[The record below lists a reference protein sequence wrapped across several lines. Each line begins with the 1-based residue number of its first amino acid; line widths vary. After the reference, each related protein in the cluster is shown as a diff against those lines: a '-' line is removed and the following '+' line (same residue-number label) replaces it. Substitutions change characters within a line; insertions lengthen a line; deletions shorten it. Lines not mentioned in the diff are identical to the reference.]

1 MAVIRI
7 AVLGALTGLGVFTTS
22 LAEPTCSPDG
32 LDSGPLINTTV
43 PGIEFH
49 VNFLS
54 PGTPTAYP
62 STLWVPLT
70 WPIRVWSALPEV
82 YLRLTDELG
91 VREPYSYNLPEYR
104 VYFDNY
110 TTSKTANAYAGCVKI
125 QVTAITNY
133 TSYEST
139 RRLVTHEMY
148 HTVQRSY
155 FCDINSAKCG
165 NDSNSIGGSFGSW
178 VSEGQCGFF
187 EDRLYEEADKSGSG
201 FNRRAVNMLASPT
214 SAVFDVDYNTALFW
228 SYLGEQAGFI
238 RTEPEIGIDLVEDFW
253 EQVVANDTL
262 SESSSILSLEQVLA
276 ARGYDLYDLFFDYA
290 ICNIAR
296 ELDASSLPNPGRY
309 YYRDEKSPGGGYTGN
324 VSYNG
329 NVALVATNNSYPLVV
344 AQSVDHMAA
353 DYCRITGNPLPECQ
367 VVGAL
372 VYVTGGYP
380 LGVGLIGSLAGTS
393 PPKAEFFY
401 RQEGLMFGRTF
412 LSAST
417 SNISRLDLVAAA
429 PHGDASYIA
438 YFGAGDFNL
447 QLFRPDFAHPALAGP
462 AHDPGRIQVRVKVP
476 GPTELAP
483 YGQTNL
489 SVMGLAAE
497 DFEVMIGTAPAKV
510 LAADYLGSEY
520 MLAVQAPTQAV
531 NNSSYNLTVSICT
544 KQATQNLSVFYGD
557 VQLDHVI
564 AIDQSGSMAE
574 SGDGVTKA
582 EAAKRAAKLY
592 IDTISDGDGLAV
604 VSFSGN
610 ASECDDDAIAMG
622 TNRMLSANFLTRVLF
637 KYGIDQLVTSNMTS
651 IGDGLVKARA
661 LLATAT
667 NRPALLTNQ
676 TVVLLSDGIEN
687 EQLFWS
693 RTNNVCGQPALR
705 STFPGNGIRV
715 NAIAFGPG
723 ADQVVMQDIGLQT
736 GGDYSYVE
744 VPAAGALR
752 RGIGA
757 SSGSGGPVLTMN
769 NALND
774 AYLRSYEK
782 ASGMERVRDGVI
794 NLAASESTELHIDVI
809 DDDLA
814 KGRFFV
820 AWDGTGMDPDVSVR
834 DPSGAVFAGSG
845 ARADDYHVVYP
856 FNAALTSGTYRIVVT
871 NGASAGQLIY
881 GLLADSAKDLR
892 IDLSMV
898 QFRTTNTL
906 TRGEYEQGV
915 PVSVRATITDRD
927 GIVTNAMVDLR
938 VTMPDGG
945 APCGPL
951 RLYDDGAH
959 DDDAPN
965 DGLYGARFTRTM
977 MAASAFGAGD
987 DLDAPGPSPKAQRG
1001 TYQVE
1006 VTATGLA
1013 NNGDQF
1019 VRSAVGAFTVFKPQE
1034 GGDSDGDGL
1043 PDAWERHY
1051 RTNPMSPDAMF
1062 DSDSDGL
1069 NNLAEFQEGTHPK
1082 SDDTDGGG
1090 ESDGSEVAAGRC
1102 PLNPDDDALPAPLGV
1117 TVLRD
1122 PGCEGDAIMV
1132 PYGNILQ
1139 FPDRAVYSAMQI
1151 YRSMSRNGPFT
1162 NQIATVNLVGTN
1174 VVSYVDAGL
1183 VEGVTYYYRMR
1194 AQGATG
1200 ALSAWSRVVAGT
1212 PYADPVP
1219 PHGEI
1224 AINNHASATDTNAVL
1239 IDVVFSGGASH
1250 VRLSQNSITGSEP
1263 LIAITTN
1270 RIPFA
1275 LMWPPGDPGEAIVFA
1290 QFVKPSGLAGPMA
1303 NDTIRI
1309 DRFGDADFDGTN
1321 NVNDADN
1328 DNDGLSDDDEV
1339 NIYRTDPFVAD
1350 TDLDGVSDAREVA
1363 EGTSPF
1369 IDDTDSDGL
1378 SDSEELDTYGT
1389 DPGRVDSAEDGVS
1402 DAWKVKFGFD
1412 PKAPLNLL
1420 NDSDGDGV
1428 TDYDEW
1434 LTGTNPTNASSH
1446 FAAIMAGQQGPDLR
1460 IRFPTLRGRMYDV
1473 QTSTNIVNPNS
1484 WRTRTTITAQVYS
1497 AEALIPAPT
1506 NNVPL
1511 NYRVRFRIG
1520 GSSDPGGDG
1529 I

>member
-1 MAVIRI
+1 MMTTTRI
-7 AVLGALTGLGVFTTS
+7 AVLGALAIPGVFTAS
-22 LAEPTCSPDG
+22 LAEPICSPDG
-32 LDSGPLINTTV
+32 LDSGPRINTNY

-49 VNFLS
+49 VNYTLDE
-54 PGTPTAYP
+54 T
-62 STLWVPLT
+62 STNYVPLT
-70 WPIRVWSALPEV
+70 WPIRVWSALPQV
-82 YLRLTDELG
+82 YQRLTDELG
-91 VREPYSYNLPEYR
+91 VREPYSNELPEYH

-110 TTSKTANAYAGCVKI
+110 TTSRAANAYASCVKI
-125 QVTAITNY
+125 QVTSITNY

-148 HTVQRSY
+148 HTVQRRY
-155 FCDINSAKCG
+155 FCDISSRCE
-165 NDSNSIGGSFGSW
+165 NDSNSISGSFGSW

-187 EDRLYEEADKSGSG
+187 EDRLYEESDKSTSG
-201 FNRRAVNMLASPT
+201 FGRRAVNMLASPT

-228 SYLGEQAGFI
+228 SYLGEQAGFT
-238 RTEPEIGIDLVEDFW
+238 RTEPQIGIDLIEDFW

-290 ICNIAR
+290 ICNVAR
-296 ELDASSLPNPGRY
+296 ELNVTALPNPGRY
-309 YYRDEKSPGGGYTGN
+309 YYRDEIDLHDGYTGN
-324 VSYNG
+324 RPYAG
-329 NVALVATNNSYPLVV
+329 NVAAVTYSNYPVLVND
-344 AQSVDHMAA
+344 SVDHMAA
-353 DYCRITGNPLPECQ
+353 DYYRMAGNPFPECR
-367 VVGAL
+367 VVGVRAF
-372 VYVTGGYP
+372 VTGGHP
-380 LGVGLIGSLAGTS
+380 LGLALIGSIAGPTNR
-393 PPKAEFFY
+393 AAFFY
-401 RQEGLMFGRTF
+401 RQEGVSFGRTF
-412 LSAST
+412 LSSIT
-417 SNISRLDLVAAA
+417 SSIARLDFVAAA
-429 PHGDASYIA
+429 PHGDADYTVQ
-438 YFGAGDFNL
+438 FGAGDFSL

-462 AHDPGRIQVRVKVP
+462 AHDPGRINVRVKVP
-476 GPTELAP
+476 GPVELAP

-489 SVMGLAAE
+489 SVMGLAAG
-497 DFEVMIGTAPAKV
+497 DFEVMIGTAPARV

-531 NNSSYNLTVSICT
+531 NNASYNLTVSICT

-592 IDTISDGDGLAV
+592 IDTIADGDGLAV
-604 VSFSGN
+604 ASFSGN
-610 ASECDDDAIAMG
+610 GIECDDDALAMG
-622 TNRMLSANFLTRVLF
+622 TNRLLSANILTRALY

-693 RTNNVCGQPALR
+693 RTNNTCGQPALR

-723 ADQVVMQDIGLQT
+723 SDQVVMQDIGLQT

-752 RGIGA
+752 RGIGV
-757 SSGSGGPVLTMN
+757 SSGPGAPVLTMN
-769 NALND
+769 NALSD
-774 AYLRSYEK
+774 AYLRSYQK
-782 ASGMERVRDGVI
+782 ASGMARVRDGVVH
-794 NLAASESTELHIDVI
+794 LAASEAAELDIEVI
-809 DDDLA
+809 DDDLMN
-814 KGRFFV
+814 GRFFV
-820 AWDGTGMDPDVSVR
+820 AWDGAGMNPAISLR
-834 DPSGAVFAGSG
+834 DPAGSVFTGSG
-845 ARADDYHVVYP
+845 ARTDDFHVVVP
-856 FNAALTSGTYRIVVT
+856 FNTPLTSGIYRIIVT
-871 NGASAGQLIY
+871 NGASAGQMMY

-898 QFRTTNTL
+898 QFRTTNIL
-906 TRGEYEQGV
+906 IRGEYEQGV
-915 PVSVRATITDRD
+915 PVSVRATVTDRD

-945 APCGPL
+945 SPCGPL
-951 RLYDDGAH
+951 RLFDDGAH

-965 DGLYGARFTRTM
+965 DGIYGARFTRTM
-977 MAASAFGAGD
+977 MAASAFGLGD

-1001 TYQVE
+1001 TYQIE
-1006 VTATGLA
+1006 VTASGRA
-1013 NNGDQF
+1013 NNGDAF
-1019 VRSAVGAFTVFKPQE
+1019 VRSAAGAFTVFKPQE
-1034 GGDSDGDGL
+1034 GGDSDSDGL

-1051 RTNPMSPDAMF
+1051 RTNPMSPDALF

-1069 NNLAEFQEGTHPK
+1069 NNLAEFQQGTHPK
-1082 SDDTDGGG
+1082 GDDSDGGG

-1117 TVLRD
+1117 TVLRE
-1122 PGCEGDAIMV
+1122 PGCEGDAVMV

-1139 FPDRAVYSAMQI
+1139 FPDRAVYNAMHI

-1162 NQIATVNLVGTN
+1162 NQIAMVNLAATSI
-1174 VVSYVDAGL
+1174 VSYVDAGL
-1183 VEGVTYYYRMR
+1183 VDGVTYYYRMR
-1194 AQGATG
+1194 AQGTTG
-1200 ALSAWSRVVAGT
+1200 ALSAWSRVVAAT

-1219 PHGEI
+1219 PHGEV
-1224 AINNHASATDTNAVL
+1224 AVNNHASATDTNAVL

-1250 VRLSQNSITGSEP
+1250 VRLSHKRITGSEP

-1270 RIPFA
+1270 RIPFV
-1275 LMWPPGDPGEAIVFA
+1275 LMLPPGDPGEAIIFA
-1290 QFVKPSGLAGPMA
+1290 QFVKPSGLVGPVA

-1328 DNDGLSDDDEV
+1328 DNDGLSDTAELH
-1339 NIYRTDPFVAD
+1339 IHRTDPFIAD
-1350 TDLDGVSDAREVA
+1350 TDLDGVSDARDVA

-1369 IDDTDSDGL
+1369 NGDTDSDGL

-1389 DPGRVDSAEDGVS
+1389 DPGRVDSAGDGVS

-1412 PKAPLNLL
+1412 PTTPLNLL
-1420 NDSDGDGV
+1420 ADRDGDGL

-1434 LTGTNPTNASSH
+1434 LTGTDPANPASR
-1446 FAAIMAGQQGPDLR
+1446 FAAIMAGQAGPDIR

-1473 QTSTNIVNPNS
+1473 QTSTNIVDPLS
-1484 WRTRTTITAQVYS
+1484 WQTRTTITASVYS

-1506 NNVPL
+1506 NNTPL
-1511 NYRVRFRIG
+1511 NYRLRFRVG
-1520 GSSDPGGDG
+1520 GSADPDGDG